1 MNYISPFDTQTV
13 TFLTIFFIVLTI
25 RETVTFRG
33 KLFLK
38 YIFTPLVTTSVIL
51 VAFHAYGNDP
61 GSTYTVYIFCG
72 LVLSLIADVLLMIVP
87 MQFMLEGLIF
97 FLVAHVL
104 YIIGFSRDFVFH
116 ESAFIVALLIIIP
129 MAFLYNILRKKA
141 GKLAVPVLIYM
152 GVISTMVFFAITGFV
167 PGNPV
172 KKGLIVGGALFF
184 LISDII
190 LALDAFVK
198 EIPHATVFVWA
209 LYAPGQMM
217 LAVSCL

>member
-1 MNYISPFDTQTV
+1 MNHLSQFDNQTMA
-13 TFLTIFFIVLTI
+13 FLVIFLMVLTI
-25 RETVTFRG
+25 REIVTFRG
-33 KLFLK
+33 KHFLK
-38 YIFTPLVTTSVIL
+38 YIFTPLVTASVIL
-51 VAFHAYGNDP
+51 VAFHAYGNNP
-61 GSTYTVYIFCG
+61 GNAYTVYIFWG

-104 YIIGFSRDFVFH
+104 YIVGFSRDYVFH
-116 ESAFIVALLIIIP
+116 ESSVLVAVLIIIP
-129 MAFLYNILRKKA
+129 MGFLYNVLRKKA
-141 GKLAVPVLIYM
+141 GEMAVPVLIYM
-152 GVISTMVFFAITGFV
+152 AVISTMVFFAITGFV
-167 PGNPV
+167 PGNPL
-172 KKGLIVGGALFF
+172 KKAFIVGGAIFF